1 MKRCFPLKKEHISI
15 NRESDTFLS
24 NYKYSTEI
32 PVYPHPGSFGFKR
45 KNHIHEGID
54 LYAENGDEVYSI
66 EEGIVTNIIAFTG
79 EIAAS
84 PWWNNTY
91 SVMIKHK
98 DFSINYGEII
108 PLDSLKV
115 GDKVRT
121 GELIGHVKTVLK
133 INKGRP
139 MSMLHLE
146 MYEKETLEPIKEWG
160 LNKDKPKELLDPTEY
175 IKSIVIN
182 SKK

>member
-1 MKRCFPLKKEHISI
+1 MKRCFPLKKENISI

-24 NYKYSTEI
+24 NYKYATEI

-79 EIAAS
+79 EIADS

-108 PLDSLKV
+108 PLFNLKL
-115 GDKVRT
+115 GNKVKA

-146 MYEKETLEPIKEWG
+146 MYEKETVKPIKEWS
-160 LNKDKPKELLDPTEY
+160 LNKDKPKELLDPTDY